1 MVAARRDSG
10 EVDTYVNEQETD
22 VEEGGTMLEE
32 KRGRKVGG
40 MKEVGR
46 YNGDHVDSGVEE
58 NDDDGGIEKADVD
71 DVDVDADG
79 KDVQVVP
86 LIQTLFLNLTQV
98 TYCHPVHI
106 YVSLVEYLVPHH
118 HLLIELIQVH
128 LRLGSRVFLCGKRK
142 EKVCAKMWVHIFSM
156 TTTDK
161 QNQQHLRSIRQSYI
175 WSQS

>member
-1 MVAARRDSG
+1 M
-10 EVDTYVNEQETD
+10 NEQETD
-22 VEEGGTMLEE
+22 GTMLEDE
-32 KRGRKVGG
+32 RGRTVGG

-58 NDDDGGIEKADVD
+58 NDDVGGTEKAGVD
-71 DVDVDADG
+71 DVDVDTDG

-86 LIQTLFLNLTQV
+86 LIQILFLNLTQV
-98 TYCHPVHI
+98 TYCRI
-106 YVSLVEYLVPHH
+106 YVSLVKYLIPHH

-161 QNQQHLRSIRQSYI
+161 PNQQHLRSIRQSYI

>member
-1 MVAARRDSG
+1 MVVQRNESG

-22 VEEGGTMLEE
+22 VEEGGAMLEE
-32 KRGRKVGG
+32 KRGRTAGG

-46 YNGDHVDSGVEE
+46 YNDVDSGVEE
-58 NDDDGGIEKADVD
+58 NDDVGGTEKAGVD

-118 HLLIELIQVH
+118 HLLIELIQEH
-128 LRLGSRVFLCGKRK
+128 LRLGSRVFLSRKRE

>member
-1 MVAARRDSG
+1 MVAQRNDSG
-10 EVDTYVNEQETD
+10 EVDTYVNKQETG

-32 KRGRKVGG
+32 KMGRKVGG

-46 YNGDHVDSGVEE
+46 YNDVDSGVEE
-58 NDDDGGIEKADVD
+58 NDDGGIEKAGVD
-71 DVDVDADG
+71 DVDVDTDG

-106 YVSLVEYLVPHH
+106 YVSLVGYLVPHH